1 MKKLLC
7 LFLLLLL
14 TSCAAPVQEN
24 ETVDVVATLF
34 PQYDFTRE
42 IAGDLANVTLLL
54 PPGAES
60 HSYEPTPS
68 DLLALERADLV
79 LYTGGEMEPWAERI
93 VPEETLV
100 NAAERVLLRAHDPHV
115 WTDPQNAVLMAE
127 RITDALCAA
136 DPTHAAQYREN
147 AAVYL
152 EKLHALDR
160 AFATAVESA
169 ARKTVVFGGRNAF
182 SYLTERYGLSV
193 VSAYDSCGHESEPSA
208 GAVAEVIDRV
218 KQDAIPVVYYEELVE
233 PKVARLIAEETGA
246 ELLLLHSC
254 HNVTQAELDAGVSYL
269 SLMQQNLEHL
279 TKGLS

>member
-14 TSCAAPVQEN
+14 TSCAAPAQEN

-79 LYTGGEMEPWAERI
+79 LYTGGEMEPWAEQI

-100 NAAERVLLRAHDPHV
+100 NAAERVSLRAHDPHV

-152 EKLHALDR
+152 EKLHVLDC
-160 AFATAVESA
+160 AFATAVDSA

-182 SYLTERYGLSV
+182 SYLTERYGLSA

-279 TKGLS
+279 TKGLR